1 MADNYKRPGVS
12 FNMDDPYERELYE
25 FAKKQDKIFSR
36 YVKRLI
42 DYDRKGLIGIPGAAA
57 PSPGSATPNQTETK
71 QMQEPETEDF
81 SADDLGGVFG

>member
-25 FAKKQDKIFSR
+25 FAKKRDKIFSR

-42 DYDRKGLIGIPGAAA
+42 DYDRKGLIGVPGAAA
-57 PSPGSATPNQTETK
+57 SASGASQAETK
-71 QMQEPETEDF
+71 QMQEPEIENF